1 MPLAYL
7 GELHYHH
14 VVDPRRL
21 VAAGLRARRDLEDE
35 MMFDLIKYTLYKLH
49 LTFFIF
55 KSPLFSWQQVAAK
68 RWAVQLHSQ
77 TFWRELRGCRKG
89 SRAKMASRGDVH
101 GGSVWHFFACRS
113 LGIN

>member
-35 MMFDLIKYTLYKLH
+35 MMFDVIQYTLYKLH
-49 LTFFIF
+49 LTFI
-55 KSPLFSWQQVAAK
+55 LF
-68 RWAVQLHSQ
+68 
-77 TFWRELRGCRKG
+77 
-89 SRAKMASRGDVH
+89 
-101 GGSVWHFFACRS
+101 
-113 LGIN
+113 

>member
-49 LTFFIF
+49 LIFFYF
-55 KSPLFSWQQVAAK
+55 NHLFSA
-68 RWAVQLHSQ
+68 
-77 TFWRELRGCRKG
+77 G
-89 SRAKMASRGDVH
+89 SKWPPNAGLYSCTVRLS
-101 GGSVWHFFACRS
+101 GGS
-113 LGIN
+113 

>member
-49 LTFFIF
+49 LTFI
-55 KSPLFSWQQVAAK
+55 LF
-68 RWAVQLHSQ
+68 
-77 TFWRELRGCRKG
+77 
-89 SRAKMASRGDVH
+89 
-101 GGSVWHFFACRS
+101 
-113 LGIN
+113 